1 MLTINNL
8 TVSYGKNNVL
18 SSLSFEARSG
28 MIHGIVGYNGA
39 GKTTLLNAIYG
50 VPKRFEA
57 IKINGSVLSRLSV
70 AYLESEQFFYPNISG
85 RDYLNLFKEKNS
97 SFDYESICKM
107 FNVPIDNFVDTYSSG
122 MKKKLAI
129 IAILSLDKD
138 IILMDEPFN
147 GLDLESVYILQ
158 MALKKVASA
167 GKIIIVTSHIME
179 SLSPMCDTISV
190 LDDGTIDNTY
200 HPKDFSSLQE
210 QMRSKFES
218 KFGSAIESVFK

>member
-8 TVSYGKNNVL
+8 TVFYDKKTVL
-18 SSLSFEARSG
+18 SNLSFEAMPG
-28 MIHGIVGYNGA
+28 KIHGIVGYNGA

-57 IKINGSVLSRLSV
+57 IKMNERVLSRLSV

-85 RDYLNLFKEKNS
+85 RDYLNLFKSKNS

-179 SLSPMCDTISV
+179 SLSSICDTISV
-190 LDDGTIDNTY
+190 LDGGKIVNTY
-200 HPKDFSSLQE
+200 YPGEFSSLQE
-210 QMRSKFES
+210 QMRIKFES
-218 KFGSAIESVFK
+218 KFSPAIESVFK

>member
-8 TVSYGKNNVL
+8 TVSYGKKTVL
-18 SSLSFEARSG
+18 SNLCFEAMSG

-50 VPKRFEA
+50 VPRKYEA
-57 IKINGSVLSRLSV
+57 IQMNESVLSRSSV

-85 RDYLNLFKEKNS
+85 RDYLNLFISKNP

-107 FNVPIDNFVDTYSSG
+107 FNVPIDNFVDAYSSG

-179 SLSPMCDTISV
+179 SLSPICDTISV
-190 LDDGTIDNTY
+190 LDDGKIDNTY
-200 HPKDFSSLQE
+200 YPKDFSSLQE
-210 QMRSKFES
+210 QMRGKFES
-218 KFGSAIESVFK
+218 KFGSAIEFVFK